1 MASQRR
7 GLGRGLE
14 ALIPTPEPESG
25 IREVPVGRIR
35 PNPSQPRH
43 RISSHGLEDLAA
55 SIRAHGVVQPL
66 VARPDGEEYVLVAGE
81 RRWRAAQLAGLPTV
95 PVLVRDTSPDA
106 QLAISLVEN
115 LQREDLNP
123 LDVAQGYRELADRF
137 GMTQQQIA
145 ELVGKSRAA
154 VANVLRLLRLPPSV
168 LQALLREEI
177 REGHA
182 RALLALPD
190 RASQERA
197 LRQVVKRG
205 LSVRQT
211 EALVRGEVEGRPG
224 SRSKPAP
231 LPPLYQTL
239 QEGFQRALGTKV
251 LLHHGRKG
259 GRVVIHY
266 YSDEELQAIFDAIVR
281 DSDAVGGD
289 RDAVGGEH

>member
-14 ALIPTPEPESG
+14 ALIPAPEPESG
-25 IREVPVGRIR
+25 VREVPVGLIR
-35 PNPSQPRH
+35 PNPSQPRN
-43 RISSHGLEDLAA
+43 RIPPDGLEDLAA
-55 SIRAHGVVQPL
+55 SIRTHGVVQPL
-66 VARPDGEEYVLVAGE
+66 LARRDGEEYILVAGE
-81 RRWRAAQLAGLPTV
+81 RRWRAAQMAGLATV

-106 QLAISLVEN
+106 QLAISMVEN

-123 LDVAQGYRELADRF
+123 LEAAQGYRELADRF

-145 ELVGKSRAA
+145 EQVGKSRST
-154 VANVLRLLRLPPSV
+154 VANALRLLRLPPSV
-168 LQALLREEI
+168 LQALLGEEI

-190 RASQERA
+190 GAAQERA
-197 LRQVVKRG
+197 LRKVVRRG

-211 EALVRGEVEGRPG
+211 EALVRGETEGRAGRRPR
-224 SRSKPAP
+224 RSP
-231 LPPLYQTL
+231 LPPQYQAL

-251 LLHHGRKG
+251 LLRHGPKG

-266 YSDEELQAIFDAIVR
+266 YSDEELQAIYDAIVGHR
-281 DSDAVGGD
+281 APDRGG
-289 RDAVGGEH
+289 G